1 MVFGHSWKTAT
12 SSSSSSSATATAS
25 NNTMNNNNNPTQAR
39 PSWMSPSSSPSTSRQ
54 QQQQHLS
61 PADAGAGLGGGGLF
75 ARNTTS
81 AASFATTN
89 AAVGG
94 AGMTPSVAAT
104 TTDFD
109 SLLVNSATLL
119 SSMGR
124 DGFGTGGGSASMT
137 GIRTGGVGVGGRTMM
152 MMGGGGGNMKN
163 ETNPT
168 TTATSSYEAEAAAHR
183 LLAREGLG
191 FDSAD
196 LGRRARELERRVA
209 VDGYRGGDLNEG
221 GGIMGSSSSSSSR
234 RRRSLLGWDDEIE
247 EEKKSSGRFLSLDGM
262 NGYDDDNDNNNDHD
276 GYHHPHRHSQPMTLQ
291 ELLSSHHNYCVESAI
306 RTSRERAAKLAQ
318 QQIEERLHSDW
329 LKRKQDVLGR
339 GMVGHR
345 FLLGGS
351 GSSSG
356 GVTGGGCRTNAGIGN
371 ELVPIGGDGTASGVA
386 ESFVYS
392 GIVPSP
398 QIIPS
403 SAERL
408 VKSHLSSIHER
419 FMTTSTMAVSTTSII
434 TFQESS
440 TTKANAALLL
450 LTSLE
455 EGLKDVALAEATT
468 EITPEC
474 LSGYANAFALIR
486 SILNC
491 HIELGLSDAPTSSTM
506 MLTTTAM
513 TNNANNDVAP
523 VLVANVLG
531 TCHFFAQ
538 QFASHVRE
546 MVQEAELGG
555 WAMSSSLSA
564 STNSVRDI
572 CAFAT
577 LTLGKEVVEG
587 RGGIW
592 PRLFY
597 CE

>member
-1 MVFGHSWKTAT
+1 M
-12 SSSSSSSATATAS
+12 
-25 NNTMNNNNNPTQAR
+25 
-39 PSWMSPSSSPSTSRQ
+39 
-54 QQQQHLS
+54 L
-61 PADAGAGLGGGGLF
+61 DAGAGLGGGGGGLF
-75 ARNTTS
+75 SRNTTTTTPHVSTTTAS
-81 AASFATTN
+81 AT
-89 AAVGG
+89 VRG
-94 AGMTPSVAAT
+94 AGMTPSATT

-109 SLLVNSATLL
+109 SLLVNSASLL

-124 DGFGTGGGSASMT
+124 DGVGIGGG
-137 GIRTGGVGVGGRTMM
+137 
-152 MMGGGGGNMKN
+152 MGGGNKMKN
-163 ETNPT
+163 EALPTMTKTTNNT
-168 TTATSSYEAEAAAHR
+168 SSSYEAEAAAHR

-209 VDGYRGGDLNEG
+209 VDGGRGGDDLNEG
-221 GGIMGSSSSSSSR
+221 GGIMGSSSSR
-234 RRRSLLGWDDEIE
+234 RRWRRIHGRDDEVE
-247 EEKKSSGRFLSLDGM
+247 EEKKSSGGFLSF
-262 NGYDDDNDNNNDHD
+262 NGINGHDEDYDDNNSNDHD
-276 GYHHPHRHSQPMTLQ
+276 GYPHPQPMTLQ
-291 ELLSSHHNYCVESAI
+291 ELLSSHHNYCVELAI

-329 LKRKQDVLGR
+329 LKRKQEVLGR
-339 GMVGHR
+339 GMVGYR
-345 FLLGGS
+345 FLLGGA
-351 GSSSG
+351 GSSSSGG
-356 GVTGGGCRTNAGIGN
+356 GVTGGGFRTNDSIGN
-371 ELVPIGGDGTASGVA
+371 ELVPIGGDGFAA
-386 ESFVYS
+386 PFAYS
-392 GIVPSP
+392 GIIPSP

-408 VKSHLSSIHER
+408 VKSHLSSIDER
-419 FMTTSTMAVSTTSII
+419 LATMTTATTAASTTSIA
-434 TFQESS
+434 TFQGSSS
-440 TTKANAALLL
+440 TKTNAALSL

-455 EGLKDVALAEATT
+455 DGLKDVALAEATT

-474 LSGYANAFALIR
+474 LSGYSNAFALVR
-486 SILNC
+486 SIVNC
-491 HIELGLSDAPTSSTM
+491 RIGLGLSDAPTSSTT
-506 MLTTTAM
+506 MLTTTAV
-513 TNNANNDVAP
+513 TDNASNDVAP
-523 VLVANVLG
+523 VLAANVLG

-564 STNSVRDI
+564 STNAVRDI